1 MYSVAKA
8 DNRFCESC
16 GVVQITEVAT
26 CLDLANLGITN
37 RTSVLEKCGVPPT
50 MLSIIQSFHDGMQAE
65 VRVGD
70 TTTDRIQ
77 VRNGLQQGCT
87 LAPSLFNI
95 YFSTMVGYWRARCPE
110 AGVTVRYR
118 HGRKLVGNR
127 TAKSRLDLVRVTE
140 SQFADDA
147 AVYATSRDTFESA
160 IGGFVDAASKWG
172 LTVSIAKTKG
182 MVIGSHCT
190 PTDILPVQLE
200 GGPIEIVQEFTY
212 LGSSI
217 SRDGEVKGEVKC
229 RIGKAARAFGCLQK
243 PIFQNH
249 SLSVETKRKVYRA
262 VVLSVLLYGVETW
275 AIKAESVRRLSG
287 FHNRCIR
294 TILGVSRYQQ
304 WKERLSSRGL
314 AAAFGMEE
322 TMVHC
327 LMRQRLRWLGHLARM
342 EPSRMPK

>member
-50 MLSIIQSFHDGMQAE
+50 MLSIIHDGMQAE

-70 TTTDRIQ
+70 TTTDRIE

-95 YFSTMVGYWRARCPE
+95 YFSTIAGYWRARCPE

-118 HGRKLVGNR
+118 HGRKLVGDR

-140 SQFADDA
+140 SQFA

-172 LTVSIAKTKG
+172 LTVGIAKSSAATVHLLTSCQCSLK
-182 MVIGSHCT
+182 
-190 PTDILPVQLE
+190 E
-200 GGPIEIVQEFTY
+200 G
-212 LGSSI
+212 
-217 SRDGEVKGEVKC
+217 R
-229 RIGKAARAFGCLQK
+229 
-243 PIFQNH
+243 
-249 SLSVETKRKVYRA
+249 
-262 VVLSVLLYGVETW
+262 
-275 AIKAESVRRLSG
+275 
-287 FHNRCIR
+287 
-294 TILGVSRYQQ
+294 
-304 WKERLSSRGL
+304 
-314 AAAFGMEE
+314 
-322 TMVHC
+322 
-327 LMRQRLRWLGHLARM
+327 
-342 EPSRMPK
+342 